1 LRQRVEGSCR
11 DAIHSP
17 GLVLERWRETPVS
30 KDVQEALRARGKALE
45 EAFFRKEGERLR
57 ELQRLRH
64 DEESAIQGL
73 RDASGIEDDAILKRL
88 SGLGVRAETLAA
100 LTLIPLVEVA
110 WADDRMEKQE
120 REAVLA
126 GAESTGIVVGSPSHA
141 LLKLW
146 LDDRPAPDLFA
157 AWREFIRA
165 LCAQLSADERLRLR
179 ENVVGRARRVAEA
192 AGGFLN
198 LGDPVSKVESA
209 VLEDLAGLF

>member
-1 LRQRVEGSCR
+1 M
-11 DAIHSP
+11 A
-17 GLVLERWRETPVS
+17 
-30 KDVQEALRARGKALE
+30 KNVQEALRARGKALE
-45 EAFFRKEGERLR
+45 EAFFRKEEERLR
-57 ELQRLRH
+57 EFKRLRQH
-64 DEESAIQGL
+64 EESATHAL
-73 RDASGIEDDAILKRL
+73 REASGIDDEAILKRL

-100 LTLIPLVEVA
+100 LTLIPLIEVA

-126 GAESTGIVVGSPSHA
+126 GAESTGIRVGSPSHG

-146 LDDRPAPDLFA
+146 LDDRPAPDLFS
-157 AWREFIRA
+157 AWREFIQA

-192 AGGFLN
+192 AGGFLG

-209 VLEDLAGLF
+209 VLEDLTKVF